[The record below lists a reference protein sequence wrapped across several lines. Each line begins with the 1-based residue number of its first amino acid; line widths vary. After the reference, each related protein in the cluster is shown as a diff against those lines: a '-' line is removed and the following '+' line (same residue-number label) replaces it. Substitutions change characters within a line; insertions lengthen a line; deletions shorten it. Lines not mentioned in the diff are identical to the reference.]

1 MEKKTGI
8 TFTPWETDEGTVLL
22 LFLYIFDVFVYTLQ
36 KLSRTNFV
44 NVISICKDVYTCI
57 YINEPMFWKA
67 TNAEA

>member
-36 KLSRTNFV
+36 KLSK
-44 NVISICKDVYTCI
+44 IIGYHHI
-57 YINEPMFWKA
+57 YDPK
-67 TNAEA
+67 

>member
-44 NVISICKDVYTCI
+44 NVISICKAPVVFLQTTISTDSNLY
-57 YINEPMFWKA
+57 FS
-67 TNAEA
+67 

>member
-22 LFLYIFDVFVYTLQ
+22 LFLYIFDVFVYTLH

-44 NVISICKDVYTCI
+44 NVISICKAPVVFLQTTISTDSNLY
-57 YINEPMFWKA
+57 FS
-67 TNAEA
+67 